1 MSMVSTQ
8 AISLSESEKKVL
20 GLIFHHHQLTQ
31 ASLTEL
37 TGLTQQ
43 SVSRVVHQ
51 LLADG
56 LLLEGEKISTGK
68 RGYPSTSFRLNAN
81 FGYSLGI
88 ALMADCVVLTVL
100 DFAGE
105 AVCERRTT
113 EAVSSR
119 ARTLTWLQQQVTEL
133 RASELAGA
141 PLLGAGVGITGAHV
155 GDGVSFNPPFAL
167 EEWFGVDVAAAIG
180 EVLQLPVWAE
190 NDGKVAALGEART
203 GVGRWARSFA
213 YFYLA
218 TGVGGGVVLD
228 GKLWRGAN
236 GNAGEFAGG
245 LPPNIFPFPNLEL
258 LRLLVAQE
266 GYVFASVD
274 AMLQQYD
281 PRWSANQEWVHR
293 VRDSLSIMASN
304 ATAILDLDAIVL
316 GGRIPRELAE
326 LAIPAVQ
333 LFDQKRRAVD
343 RPTAQ
348 IVAAEAAGESTS
360 FGAAILPLQQQFF
373 S

>member
-1 MSMVSTQ
+1 MSMASTR

-43 SVSRVVHQ
+43 SVSRVVHR

-68 RGYPSTSFRLNAN
+68 RGYPSTSFRLNAA
-81 FGYSLGI
+81 FGYSLGV

-105 AVCERRTT
+105 AVCERRTS

-119 ARTLTWLQQQVTEL
+119 TQTLTWLQQQVTQL
-133 RASELAGA
+133 RSTVLTEA

-167 EEWFGVDVAAAIG
+167 EEWFGVNVAEVVAD
-180 EVLQLPVWAE
+180 VLQLPVWAE

-203 GVGRWARSFA
+203 GVGRWASSFA

-228 GKLWRGAN
+228 GKLWRGVN

-266 GYVFASVD
+266 GQVFGSVD

-281 PRWSANQEWVHR
+281 PSWSANQEWVHR

-343 RPTAQ
+343 RPTAR